1 MLTNKLNPQLLSID
15 VKAHLASAELF
26 KGLDDSILDEI
37 THLVEV
43 IRIPGDEVLF
53 QQGDPGDGL
62 YIVITGRLRVTVK
75 REGNPEEVVAEV
87 ARDEMVGEMA
97 LLTGEP
103 RSATVRAA
111 RDSILIRLS
120 DEGCNA
126 IAQKHPFIVLQM
138 ARTLAKR
145 LAAMNR
151 SPRLVTPLVNIMLI
165 ATSPRVKLSQF
176 ARQLV
181 ASLGEFGPTLYLNSR
196 RVKSIWEIEGSERG
210 QPRTQQNVK
219 FENWINEKESKFQFI
234 VYEADHV
241 ASNWTRRCLR
251 QADRILL
258 VGNTDLSPDLGPLE
272 SELLHHQPQQPTA
285 RIELVLEYP
294 KIQLEFSDT
303 YRWLEKRQVSA
314 HYHVRLDFLSD
325 FARLARRLSG
335 KSIGL
340 ALGGGGLRGLAH
352 IGVIRALEE
361 LSIPIDFVGGTSMG
375 SIMAAQFAM
384 GWDYQK
390 MIRANKKMWKD
401 SWPMNDYT
409 FPFMACLSGEKF
421 DQALQMMFK
430 DKKIEDLP
438 LRYFCVSTNL
448 TTAGLTIH
456 DEGPVWKRVRGSCSL
471 PGIVPPV
478 FDNGAMFVDGAVL
491 NNVPGDIMKRLSGGR
506 VIAVDVSPREDV
518 IFKPNYPEKP
528 PTNEILWRQ
537 VNPMAEKHSLPSL
550 FDIVTR
556 SVMISNVSNASRV
569 KNEVELYLD
578 IPLDQYGMS
587 DVKSFDQII
596 ETGYQFALAHI
607 AKWKQNE
614 LA

>member
-1 MLTNKLNPQLLSID
+1 MLTNKLDPQLFNID

-37 THLVEV
+37 TDLVEV
-43 IRIPGDEVLF
+43 IRIPGNETLF
-53 QQGDPGDGL
+53 QQGAPGDGL
-62 YIVITGRLRVTVK
+62 YIVINGRLRVLIK
-75 REGNPEEVVAEV
+75 REGHPEEVVAEV

-103 RSATVRAA
+103 RSATVRAT

-126 IAQKHPFIVLQM
+126 IAQKYPFIVLQM

-151 SPRLVTPLVNIMLI
+151 SPRMVTPLVNITLI
-165 ATSPRVKLSQF
+165 ATSHRVKLSQF

-181 ASLGEFGPTLYLNSR
+181 ASLGEFGSTLYLNSR
-196 RVKSIWEIEGSERG
+196 RVKSIWETEGSERG
-210 QPRTQQNVK
+210 KSQTQQNVK
-219 FENWINEKESKFQFI
+219 FENWINEKESKFRFI
-234 VYEADHV
+234 VYEADHI
-241 ASNWTRRCLR
+241 ASSWTRRCLR

-258 VGNTDLSPDLGPLE
+258 VGNTDLSPDLGSLE
-272 SELLHHQPQQPTA
+272 SELFHHQAQQPTA
-285 RIELVLEYP
+285 RIELVLVYP

-303 YRWLEKRQVSA
+303 YRWLENRQVSA

-325 FARLARRLSG
+325 FARLARLLSG
-335 KSIGL
+335 KAIGL

-361 LSIPIDFVGGTSMG
+361 LGIPIDFVGGTSMG

-390 MIRANKKMWKD
+390 MVRENKKMWKD

-448 TTAGLTIH
+448 TSASLTIH
-456 DEGPVWKRVRGSCSL
+456 DDGPVWKRLRGSCSL
-471 PGIVPPV
+471 PGIMPPV
-478 FDNGAMFVDGAVL
+478 FDNGAMLVDGAVL
-491 NNVPGDIMKRLSGGR
+491 NNVPGDIMKRRSGGR

-518 IFKPNYPEKP
+518 IFKPDYPERP

-537 VNPMAEKHSLPSL
+537 INPMAEKHSLPSL

-556 SVMISNVSNASRV
+556 SVMISNVSNTSRV

-607 AKWKQNE
+607 EQWKQNE
-614 LA
+614 LT